1 MPVAQPS
8 ENLSRVLPFE
18 KEALLSESEG
28 PGRQRDEDTRLL
40 EECRA
45 GNVTAFE
52 RLYELHGT
60 RMKSIAANL
69 LGSVTDAED
78 AVQDS
83 FLKIYRGAAT
93 FRGDARFSTWVYRVL
108 VNSCYDMLRR
118 HKRRPVEVRSEEGV
132 TREKPDL
139 SAPASDHPLRL
150 SLEAC
155 VKDLDPRRRAAFLL
169 FAVEGFTHREV
180 GDILGVPEGTSKTL
194 LFEAKRELQRR
205 LTKQGV
211 AAARAGA

>member
-1 MPVAQPS
+1 MHVAQPL
-8 ENLSRVLPFE
+8 ENRSSVSSLS
-18 KEALLSESEG
+18 KEALLPESER
-28 PGRQRDEDTRLL
+28 PGEQRDDEARLL

-45 GNVTAFE
+45 RSVGAFE
-52 RLYELHGT
+52 RLYETHGA

-69 LGSVTDAED
+69 LGSVADAED
-78 AVQDS
+78 AVQDC
-83 FLKIYRGAAT
+83 FLKVYRGAAS
-93 FRGDARFSTWVYRVL
+93 FRGDSRFSTWIYRIL
-108 VNSCYDMLRR
+108 VNSCYDTLRQR
-118 HKRRPVEVRSEEGV
+118 RRRPVEARSEKKTLE
-132 TREKPDL
+132 TDPEL
-139 SAPASDHPLRL
+139 AAPSPDHPLRL

-205 LTKQGV
+205 LAKKGV
-211 AAARAGA
+211 VPGAEA

>member
-1 MPVAQPS
+1 M
-8 ENLSRVLPFE
+8 ENRSTVSPNAKEVLLP
-18 KEALLSESEG
+18 ESER
-28 PGRQRDEDTRLL
+28 PGEQRDEDSRLL

-45 GNVTAFE
+45 GDVSAFE
-52 RLYELHGT
+52 RLYELHGA

-69 LGSVTDAED
+69 LGNVADAED
-78 AVQDS
+78 AVQDC
-83 FLKIYRGAAT
+83 FLKIYRGAAS
-93 FRGDARFSTWVYRVL
+93 FRGDARFSTWIYRVL

-118 HKRRPVEVRSEEGV
+118 RSRRPVEVRSEE
-132 TREKPDL
+132 TTFRADAEP
-139 SAPASDHPLRL
+139 SAPSSDHPLRL

-180 GDILGVPEGTSKTL
+180 GDILGVPEGTSKAL

-205 LTKQGV
+205 LSKPG

>member
-1 MPVAQPS
+1 VSVALPS
-8 ENLSRVLPFE
+8 ENRSLVFPFE
-18 KEALLSESEG
+18 KEALLPESEG
-28 PGRQRDEDTRLL
+28 PGEQRDGETRLL

-45 GNVTAFE
+45 GDVAAFE
-52 RLYELHGT
+52 RLYELHGA

-78 AVQDS
+78 AVQDC
-83 FLKIYRGAAT
+83 FLKIYRGVAS
-93 FRGDARFSTWVYRVL
+93 FRGDARFSTWIYRVL

-118 HKRRPVEVRSEEGV
+118 RLRRPVEVRPEEERSGDGV
-132 TREKPDL
+132 ERST
-139 SAPASDHPLRL
+139 PASDHPLRL

-194 LFEAKRELQRR
+194 FFEAKRKLQRR
-205 LTKQGV
+205 LAKKGV
-211 AAARAGA
+211 IARAQA